1 MAKSFPRK
9 DLAHIPEQLRGFA
22 VPIETLVP
30 DPNNAKVHPEQSIEF
45 IRASLEEFGQDQLIV
60 YHAPTKRVIKGN
72 GRLAAAKLLGWKF
85 VAAVA
90 INESNLMAAGR
101 AIADNRTA
109 ELSRWDRVSLQQLMS
124 KVKDD
129 PKINDRLRAGL
140 AELSDEL
147 GLSTPDQDQPEQ
159 GVNGVA
165 EVTGETVAQTQAR
178 DPGEQTVQLSLLVPT
193 GEYNAIVER
202 ISEIMVEQGF
212 VQSSQAFEW
221 LVTRYARK
229 NRVRV

>member
-1 MAKSFPRK
+1 VAKSKPAK
-9 DLAHIPEQLRGFA
+9 DLGHIPEPLREFA
-22 VPIETLVP
+22 VPIDSLIP
-30 DPNNAKVHPEQSIEF
+30 DPDNAKVHPERSIEF
-45 IRASLEEFGQDQLIV
+45 IRASLDEFGQDQLIV
-60 YHAPTKRVIKGN
+60 FHLPSNRVIKGN

-85 VAAVA
+85 VAAVGVH
-90 INESNLMAAGR
+90 ESKLSAAGR

-109 ELSRWDRVSLQQLMS
+109 ELSRWDRVSLQQIMA

-147 GLSTPDQDQPEQ
+147 GLVDQAPAQQ
-159 GVNGVA
+159 GGAAVA
-165 EVTGETVAQTQAR
+165 EVTGDQVAQTQAP
-178 DPGEQTVQLSLLVPT
+178 DPGEQTMQLSLLVPT

-202 ISEIMVEQGF
+202 ISDIMVDQGF

-221 LVTRYARK
+221 LVVRYARK